1 MVAPSPPV
9 RPFRWRDGERLVVF
23 GPGSAGEVPELARP
37 GFTLLSTPRARAT
50 LPGLEEKAGAV
61 YAVPRGR
68 VDEVAA
74 ELRAAV
80 HGDELVALG
89 GGRVIDVAKALAAAD
104 PPRRVVAVPTTLSG
118 AEMTTVHRHAAGVD
132 AAAPRV
138 RPAVVV
144 NDPAL
149 SASAPE
155 RELAASALNALGHA
169 IEAAVTTLANPLST
183 LAAGAAVSLLA
194 RGLAD
199 PDVEPDREA
208 LALGGLLAGYAS
220 DSALYGLHHVMSQTL
235 ARHAGVA
242 HATAN
247 AIMLPHSA
255 RALQRRFPERLDP
268 LAEDTGE
275 DVSSLAAQIG
285 ERAGPRRLRDAGVTA
300 EQVGECADAA
310 SKRFELDFTPP
321 RADRTELLAVYEEA
335 W

>member
-1 MVAPSPPV
+1 MVAPLLPV

-23 GPGSAGEVPELARP
+23 GPGTAAEGAELARP
-37 GFTLLSTPRARAT
+37 GFTLLSTPRARAA
-50 LPGLEEKAGAV
+50 LPELEERAGAMHD
-61 YAVPRGR
+61 VPSGR

-80 HGDELVALG
+80 DGEELVALG
-89 GGRVIDVAKALAAAD
+89 GGRVIDAAKALAAAD

-132 AAAPRV
+132 ASAPRV

-155 RELAASALNALGHA
+155 PELAASALNALAHA
-169 IEAAVTTLANPLST
+169 IEASVTTLANPVST
-183 LAAGAAVSLLA
+183 LAATAAVSLLA
-194 RGLAD
+194 RGLSES
-199 PDVEPDREA
+199 EPDRDA
-208 LALGGLLAGYAS
+208 LALGALMAGYAS

-235 ARHAGVA
+235 ARHAGVP

-247 AIMLPHSA
+247 AIMLPHTA
-255 RALQRRFPERLDP
+255 RALQRRFPEWLDP

-275 DVSSLAAQIG
+275 DVPSLAASIG
-285 ERAGPRRLRDAGVTA
+285 ERAGPGRLRDAGVTA
-300 EQVGECADAA
+300 EQLGECADAA
-310 SKRFELDFTPP
+310 AERPELDLTPP
-321 RADRTELLAVYEEA
+321 RADRTELLALYEEA